1 MKRTILHWLAV
12 SVGAMVIAAPFAA
25 AKDETLEQLIARAEA
40 AQPGHQPDLYV
51 EVAERELKLTT
62 DSYKSNKPEEARV
75 TLDKIVEFSDK
86 AHSAAIKSGKRLPHT
101 EIKIRK
107 VAARLRDLKL
117 NVDVDEQP
125 LVQNAIE
132 RLEDFRTEILKAMFG
147 AKSHD

>member
-1 MKRTILHWLAV
+1 MKRTFVRWLAV
-12 SVGAMVIAAPFAA
+12 LFGAIAIAAPFVA
-25 AKDETLEQLIARAEA
+25 AKEETLEQLIARAEA

-51 EVAERELKLTT
+51 EVAEHELKLTT
-62 DSYKSNKPEEARV
+62 DSYKNNKPEEARV
-75 TLDKIVEFSDK
+75 TLDKVVEFSDK

-107 VAARLRDLKL
+107 LAARLRDLKL

-125 LVQNAIE
+125 LVQNAID